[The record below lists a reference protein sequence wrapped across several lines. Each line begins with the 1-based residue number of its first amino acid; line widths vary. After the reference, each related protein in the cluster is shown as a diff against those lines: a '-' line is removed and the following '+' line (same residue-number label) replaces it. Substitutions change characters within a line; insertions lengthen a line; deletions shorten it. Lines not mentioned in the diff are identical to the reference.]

1 MSKTITVFGHDYI
14 GQPTALL
21 FAKTGII
28 VIGVDINQTVV
39 NSLNNECLPFEDVGN
54 RC

>member
-1 MSKTITVFGHDYI
+1 MNKTITVFGHGYI
-14 GQPTALL
+14 DQPTALF

-39 NSLNNECLPFEDVGN
+39 NSLNNGSLPFEEEGN
-54 RC
+54 R